1 MTEYFSHDYNARN
14 DIKLKRLFMSHGVAG
29 IGIYWCIVEMIY
41 EGGGRI
47 AKEML
52 PVIAFDLRTDEGI
65 VNSVV
70 FDFGLFEEADGFITS
85 ESIQR
90 RLGMRAEKS
99 IKAKNSAK
107 SRWNKSGEDADAMQ
121 VQCDG
126 NANAMR
132 THKSRNAN
140 ASPNKIKLNKIKEK
154 ENNIGFGGAP
164 DAPLGGAP
172 SPALPKM
179 PEVGEEIKY
188 QNAKGNTLTFVWKEI
203 DNRKFVGG
211 EFKSID
217 EYIRI
222 MDQ

>member
-70 FDFGLFEEADGFITS
+70 FDFGLFEEEDGFITS

-107 SRWNKSGEDADAMQ
+107 SRWNKSGTDADAMQ
-121 VQCDG
+121 TQCDG
-126 NANAMR
+126 NASALR
-132 THKSRNAN
+132 THKNCNAN
-140 ASPNKIKLNKIKEK
+140 ASPNKSKLNKIKEK

-172 SPALPKM
+172 SPALPIM

-188 QNAKGNTLTFVWKEI
+188 QNARGNTLTFVWREKDTRRFASRKWATI
-203 DNRKFVGG
+203 D
-211 EFKSID
+211 D
-217 EYIRI
+217 YIHE
-222 MDQ
+222 MEQ

>member
-70 FDFGLFEEADGFITS
+70 FDFGLFEEAGGFITS

-99 IKAKNSAK
+99 VKAQKSAK
-107 SRWNKSGEDADAMQ
+107 KRWDKSGEDADAMQ

-132 THKSRNAN
+132 THKTRNAN

-154 ENNIGFGGAP
+154 ENNIGHGGAP
-164 DAPLGGAP
+164 DAPCVGAP

-179 PEVGEEIKY
+179 PEVGEAIKY
-188 QNAKGNTLTFVWKEI
+188 QNARGNTLTFVWREKDTRRFASGKWAAI
-203 DNRKFVGG
+203 D
-211 EFKSID
+211 D
-217 EYIRI
+217 YIHE
-222 MDQ
+222 MEQ